1 MENGYP
7 TTVDDI
13 DADWLTAAMADRH
26 PGVVVESVEVRS
38 RQDMT
43 NSHALIGV
51 TYVDPEAAARSG
63 APATAF
69 CKMPPVDGRRDAI
82 IATRMGP
89 DGGPLLP

>member
-43 NSHALIGV
+43 NSHALIARHLRRPRGGGPIGGTGHRV
-51 TYVDPEAAARSG
+51 LQDAA
-63 APATAF
+63 
-69 CKMPPVDGRRDAI
+69 GRRS
-82 IATRMGP
+82 P
-89 DGGPLLP
+89 